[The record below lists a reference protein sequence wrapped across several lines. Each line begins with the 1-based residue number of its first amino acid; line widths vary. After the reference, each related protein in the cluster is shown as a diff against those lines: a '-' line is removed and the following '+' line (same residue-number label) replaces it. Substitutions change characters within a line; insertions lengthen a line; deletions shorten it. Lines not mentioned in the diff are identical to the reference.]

1 MILIVL
7 DSKETLVECVF
18 DILEI
23 IRDGCILGEP
33 IHQRPVLPGPAPPRR
48 PAVRR
53 PDSIRSRYLCSGV
66 EFDRL
71 YRFNSCGM
79 MSNFRETEKLVVF

>member
-33 IHQRPVLPGPAPPRR
+33 IHQRPVLPGPAPPCVAPTRFAR
-48 PAVRR
+48 DTYVRVSNSTGYIDLILAV
-53 PDSIRSRYLCSGV
+53 
-66 EFDRL
+66 
-71 YRFNSCGM
+71 
-79 MSNFRETEKLVVF
+79 